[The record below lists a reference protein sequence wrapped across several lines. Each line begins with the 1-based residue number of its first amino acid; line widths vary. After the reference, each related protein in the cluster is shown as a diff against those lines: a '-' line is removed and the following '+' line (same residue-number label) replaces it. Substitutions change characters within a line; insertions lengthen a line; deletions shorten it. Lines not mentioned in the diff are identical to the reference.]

1 MLHVMPSETDIEDAV
16 LPDLKNCPGVGVPRY
31 DGKRRAKEVGD
42 RKA

>member
-16 LPDLKNCPGVGVPRY
+16 LPDLNWPGVGVPRY